1 MPVLATAERTESA
14 PSLPIRLPALRL
26 RALMVPA
33 ALYLLAVFCVLRAA
47 LAATHG
53 HLVYALDDAY
63 IHMAIAKNLA
73 AHGIFGITSH
83 EFSSASSSILWPL
96 LLAALY
102 KVFGP
107 LVVIP
112 LIAQIVIGM
121 ALLWLCWEMLN
132 QAGVTSDLYAG
143 AVLAFLVLVL
153 PMAPMTFVA
162 MEHLLHAFATLLFA
176 FVSVRSLYAPRA
188 RFLPVLLGA
197 AAVTSVRYEGLFLVA
212 AVALLYLLQK
222 KLIHAV
228 AVAAAGAAPV
238 TLFGLYS
245 LSHGGF
251 FLPNSLL
258 IKGQPIGLATLL
270 RLREIITACRA
281 VSVLMIV
288 ALCLLALAT
297 DAPRQIRG
305 LLQLFLLTALLHHLF
320 AAYGWFYRYEAYLVA
335 LGVIAV
341 ALAVWRPLAG
351 LYSRRPWDAAALLVL
366 AVPLATPLLLRGC
379 ISMRATPRAMADIY
393 HQQYQMAEFFRTYY
407 PHGHIAVNDVGA
419 ISYYSD
425 PYLTDLVGLGST
437 EILRARLATL
447 PRGDLDYDFPQ
458 NDAAQAVVRKNH
470 IEVVAVYDDWF
481 GFRQDHIPPGW
492 IRVGAWRVPERTVL
506 GGYVVSFYGV
516 GSDNA
521 VRLKSN
527 LAEFHGRLPQEIARL
542 ALP

>member
-1 MPVLATAERTESA
+1 MPALATTERTESA
-14 PSLPIRLPALRL
+14 PSPPIRLPALRL
-26 RALMVPA
+26 RALIVPA
-33 ALYLLAVFCVLRAA
+33 ALYLLAVFCVFRAA

-53 HLVYALDDAY
+53 HLVYALDDTY

-73 AHGIFGITSH
+73 AHGIFGVTSH

-112 LIAQIVIGM
+112 LIAQIAIGT

-132 QAGVTSDLYAG
+132 QAGVTSNLYAG

-153 PMAPMTFVA
+153 PMVPMTFVA

-176 FVSVRSLYAPRA
+176 FVSIHCLYAPRT
-188 RFLPVLLGA
+188 RFFPVLLCA
-197 AAVTSVRYEGLFLVA
+197 AAVTSARYEGLFLVA
-212 AVALLYLLQK
+212 AVALLYLLRK
-222 KLIHAV
+222 KLLQAIAI
-228 AVAAAGAAPV
+228 AAAGAVPI

-258 IKGQPIGLATLL
+258 IKGHPVGLATLL
-270 RLREIITACRA
+270 RLREIVTACPA

-288 ALCLLALAT
+288 ALCLLAFLT

-305 LLQLFLLTALLHHLF
+305 LLQLFLLTALLHHMF

-335 LGVIAV
+335 LGVIAI
-341 ALAVWRPLAG
+341 AIAVWQPFAG

-379 ISMRATPRAMADIY
+379 NSVLDTPKAMADIY
-393 HQQYQMAEFFRTYY
+393 RQQYQMAEFFRTYY
-407 PHGHIAVNDVGA
+407 PRGRIAVNDVGA
-419 ISYYSD
+419 ISYYGD
-425 PYLTDLVGLGST
+425 PYLTDLLGLGST
-437 EILRARLATL
+437 EILRARLAAR
-447 PRGDLDYDFPQ
+447 PRGDLNYDFLR
-458 NDAAQAVVRKNH
+458 NDAAQAVVRKNN
-470 IEVVAVYDDWF
+470 IEVVAVYDDWL
-481 GFRQDHIPPGW
+481 GLGQDHIPPGW
-492 IRVGAWRVPERTVL
+492 IRVGTWRVPGKTVL
-506 GGYVVSFYGV
+506 GGCVVSFYGV

-521 VRLKSN
+521 VHLKNN

-542 ALP
+542 AIP